1 MRVITRQNIWHN
13 GEVHPAGS
21 LVEMSDEL
29 ASQLVFEGL
38 VEAAESVAPTQT
50 QEREPTIEV
59 EPPKKQTRK
68 RKK

>member
-21 LVEMSDEL
+21 LVEMSEEL
-29 ASQLVFEGL
+29 ASQLVFDGL
-38 VEAAESVAPTQT
+38 VESVEPAATQT
-50 QEREPTIEV
+50 QEREPTVEI
-59 EPPKKQTRK
+59 EPPKKQIRK

>member
-29 ASQLVFEGL
+29 ASQLVFDGL
-38 VEAAESVAPTQT
+38 VEFAESAATQT
-50 QEREPTIEV
+50 QERVPTVEI
-59 EPPKKQTRK
+59 EPPKKQIRK